1 MAGNVRVP
9 VPIHI
14 EISKRSIHMYASG
27 RSNTSCILSL
37 STQCCV
43 PCLQISGGWDLAL
56 CVWDLSTGRY
66 IHYVNSIGHV
76 CTI

>member
-1 MAGNVRVP
+1 
-9 VPIHI
+9 
-14 EISKRSIHMYASG
+14 MYASG

-76 CTI
+76 PYSAKCSRHEMFVVFED